1 MDKTLVELLRLS
13 RQWLMERDSGQAPEI
28 AEGMAQRFAELDR
41 VLREGGNLPDVWA
54 KPLRDRLNEAADQAG
69 GVADLLVDPKNQA
82 VQRDMARTYRNVIK
96 LLGLGK

>member
-13 RQWLMERDSGQAPEI
+13 RQWLMERDSDKAPEI

-54 KPLRDRLNEAADQAG
+54 QPLRARLNEAAEQADG
-69 GVADLLVDPKNQA
+69 IAAALAHPQNGA
-82 VQRDMARTYRNVIK
+82 VQRGMARTYRHVIK